1 MFSGRYPS
9 VGAAR
14 REAADGLSHRI
25 RTEFYAP
32 DAQHRHQGG
41 PACRHHHQPCQPGF
55 GTPER
60 GSQGAARLCHGSR
73 PRRRGVHRRDVA
85 RRLPGPRGPG
95 REFGL
100 QGPDQAEFQ
109 WIIDPLDGTTN
120 FIHGLPNY
128 AVSIALTQRG
138 RHAGVH
144 LRSVA
149 QRTIHRQPWRRHLPE
164 RPPRARLGPHPLPR
178 RAAGRPLAQLGR
190 HGAGLGAFPQ
200 DGRKQRRRAPPGRH
214 GAGSGLRG
222 LRSPGRFLRRGPE
235 ALGCGRGQPAGAGS
249 GRRSPTS
256 TASRAGWT
264 PATCWPPAPRSSRR
278 CWPG

>member
-1 MFSGRYPS
+1 MVLIARAAEPTLPGWLGFTMMKRTRENTAGEPVSGARRPLRKRAIYRPGRFADEIFLSHLKWRVWLGAFLMFSGRYPS

-138 RHAGVH
+138 R
-144 LRSVA
+144 S
-149 QRTIHRQPWRRHLPE
+149 
-164 RPPRARLGPHPLPR
+164 
-178 RAAGRPLAQLGR
+178 
-190 HGAGLGAFPQ
+190 
-200 DGRKQRRRAPPGRH
+200 RRRA
-214 GAGSGLRG
+214 STI
-222 LRSPGRFLRRGPE
+222 RR
-235 ALGCGRGQPAGAGS
+235 
-249 GRRSPTS
+249 
-256 TASRAGWT
+256 
-264 PATCWPPAPRSSRR
+264 ATNYSPPAVAAAP
-278 CWPG
+278 